1 MTLPTR
7 TRTTARTFRSEHIRW
22 MRRALCDSTREFGE
36 RWSVSGRAV
45 EKWEQGTRHP
55 NRWIVPRLLRMY
67 RALEN
72 RDLS

>member
-7 TRTTARTFRSEHIRW
+7 TRTTARTFTAEHIQW
-22 MRRALCDSTREFGE
+22 MRDELRESTQEFGV

-45 EKWEQGTRHP
+45 EKWEQGSRHP
-55 NRWIVPRLLRMY
+55 NRWILPRLLRMY

-72 RDLS
+72 GDLV

>member
-1 MTLPTR
+1 MTLPRRRGTP
-7 TRTTARTFRSEHIRW
+7 RTFTAKHIRW
-22 MRRALCDSTREFGE
+22 MRYQLCDSTQEFGE

-55 NRWIVPRLLRMY
+55 NRWILPRLLRMY

-72 RDLS
+72 GDFG